1 MGKMRRNLRGQY
13 NQGVIIS
20 GDNPKKLVTGFATQA
35 AKEPLI
41 AKTIK
46 IAIIDQFVS
55 IPHRF
60 FNFSI

>member
-1 MGKMRRNLRGQY
+1 MSRILRGQY

-35 AKEPLI
+35 AKEPFI

-46 IAIIDQFVS
+46 IRTI
-55 IPHRF
+55 
-60 FNFSI
+60 